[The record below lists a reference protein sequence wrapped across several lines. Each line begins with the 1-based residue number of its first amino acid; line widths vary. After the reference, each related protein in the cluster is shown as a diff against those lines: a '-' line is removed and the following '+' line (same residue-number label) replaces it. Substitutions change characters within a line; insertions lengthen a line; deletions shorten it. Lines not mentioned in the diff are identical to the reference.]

1 MRVAINVTPLKSA
14 HKNRGI
20 GYYTDNLIEN
30 LKKDQNM
37 KIFTFLDTTELKEV
51 DIIHYPWFDFFFHTL
66 PLRRVAPTVVTIHDV
81 IPLIFKEHYPVGLKG
96 KINFLLQKAA
106 LKNCQAFITD
116 SDASKQ
122 DIIKHLKLESEKVFP
137 IPLAAEERFK
147 LLSDTKLLYAKRK
160 LNLPDRYLLYV
171 GDANWVKNIPFL
183 IKAFR
188 KLKNISSDLNDLKLI
203 LVGGVFL
210 KRVNDINHP
219 ELESLKLV
227 NKLIEEQGLEE
238 SIVRVGNLEKDE
250 LAAFYNLASAYV
262 QPSFY
267 EGFGLPVLEA
277 FACGVPVVCSNGGS
291 LPEVGGDAALF
302 FNPQNLNQ
310 FINLLREVL
319 QNMSLREKLIKLGL
333 KQAEKFSWQKVVD
346 ETKAVYMKILRR

>member
-1 MRVAINVTPLKSA
+1 MHVAINVTPLKSA

-20 GYYTDNLIEN
+20 GYYTYNLVEN
-30 LKKDQNM
+30 LKKDQS
-37 KIFTFLDTTELKEV
+37 IIISTFSDTAEVKEA

-66 PLRRVAPTVVTIHDV
+66 PLRKIAPTVVTIHDV
-81 IPLIFKEHYPVGLKG
+81 IPFIFKEHYPVGIKG
-96 KINFLLQKAA
+96 RINFLLQKVA
-106 LKNCQAFITD
+106 LKNCGAFITD
-116 SDASKQ
+116 SDTSKQ
-122 DIIKHLKLESEKVFP
+122 DIVKHLKLESKKVFS
-137 IPLAAEERFK
+137 IPLAAEDRFK

-160 LNLPDRYLLYV
+160 LKLPDRYLLYV

-183 IKAFR
+183 IKAFK
-188 KLKNISSDLNDLKLI
+188 KLKNISSDMNDLKLV

-210 KRVNDINHP
+210 KRVNNINHP
-219 ELESLKLV
+219 ELESLKLA
-227 NKLIEEQGLEE
+227 NKLIEGQGLEE
-238 SIVRVGNLEKDE
+238 SIVRVGNLEQDE
-250 LAAFYNLASAYV
+250 LVACYNLATVYV

-302 FNPQNLNQ
+302 FDPHNLDQ
-310 FINLLREVL
+310 CINLLREVL

-333 KQAEKFSWQKVVD
+333 KQAEKFSWQKVLD
-346 ETKAVYMKILRR
+346 DTKAVYMKTLMR

>member
-116 SDASKQ
+116 SDISKQ
-122 DIIKHLKLESEKVFP
+122 DIVKHLKLESEKVFP

-147 LLSDTKLLYAKRK
+147 LLTDTKLLYAKRK

-219 ELESLKLV
+219 ELESLKFA

-333 KQAEKFSWQKVVD
+333 KQAEKFSWQKVVG

>member
-277 FACGVPVVCSNGGS
+277 FACGIPVVCSNGGS

-346 ETKAVYMKILRR
+346 ETKAVYMKILSR

>member
-30 LKKDQNM
+30 LKKDQNI

-188 KLKNISSDLNDLKLI
+188 KLKNISSDMNDLKLI

-219 ELESLKLV
+219 ELESLKLA

>member
-20 GYYTDNLIEN
+20 GYYTDNLVEN

-147 LLSDTKLLYAKRK
+147 LLTDTKLLYAKRK

-188 KLKNISSDLNDLKLI
+188 KLKNISSDMNDLKLI

-219 ELESLKLV
+219 ELESLKLA

>member
-1 MRVAINVTPLKSA
+1 MRIAINIMPLNSA
-14 HKNRGI
+14 HKLRGI
-20 GYYTDNLIEN
+20 GYYTHNLIQY
-30 LKKDQNM
+30 LKRDDSIEIVEFQDLTKLQ
-37 KIFTFLDTTELKEV
+37 KV
-51 DIIHYPWFDFFFHTL
+51 DLIHYPWFDLYFHTL
-66 PLRRVAPTVVTIHDV
+66 PLQKPFPTVVTIHDV
-81 IPLIFKEHYPVGLKG
+81 IPLIFKEHYPVGIKG
-96 KINFLLQKAA
+96 KINFLLQKVA

-116 SDASKQ
+116 SDTSKQ
-122 DIIKHLKLESEKVFP
+122 DIIQHLKLESEKVFP
-137 IPLAAEERFK
+137 IPLAAEEGFK
-147 LLSDTKLLYAKRK
+147 LLTDTKLLYAKRK

-188 KLKNISSDLNDLKLI
+188 KLKNISSDLNNLKLI
-203 LVGGVFL
+203 LVGRVFL
-210 KRVNDINHP
+210 KRVKDINHP
-219 ELESLKLV
+219 ELESLKLA

-250 LAAFYNLASAYV
+250 LAAFYNLATVYV

-302 FNPQNLNQ
+302 FDPQNLNQ

>member
-147 LLSDTKLLYAKRK
+147 LLTDTKLLYAKRK

-188 KLKNISSDLNDLKLI
+188 KLLNISSDLNDLKLI

>member
-37 KIFTFLDTTELKEV
+37 KIFTFLDTTELKEI

>member
-116 SDASKQ
+116 SDISKQ
-122 DIIKHLKLESEKVFP
+122 DIIKHLKLESEKVFS

-188 KLKNISSDLNDLKLI
+188 KLKNISSDMNDLKLI